1 MMKKIL
7 IGCLTASVLFA
18 GTTTNK
24 ENILE
29 YNKFSLSK
37 TKVNEYVNELYKNSP
52 QSPDKK
58 DEEKIKLDIKNKIVN
73 QILKQQIILQQ
84 AYETKLD
91 KTDDFNLVFVE
102 ESKNLKEKILHQLY
116 LKQMIDKIER
126 NITEKELKENYEKT
140 DKTKT
145 FEETKENIKN
155 EIIKSKLS
163 KELDDLFEKESKK
176 ANVDNN

>member
-1 MMKKIL
+1 
-7 IGCLTASVLFA
+7 
-18 GTTTNK
+18 
-24 ENILE
+24 
-29 YNKFSLSK
+29 
-37 TKVNEYVNELYKNSP
+37 
-52 QSPDKK
+52 
-58 DEEKIKLDIKNKIVN
+58 
-73 QILKQQIILQQ
+73 
-84 AYETKLD
+84 
-91 KTDDFNLVFVE
+91 
-102 ESKNLKEKILHQLY
+102 
-116 LKQMIDKIER
+116 MIDKIEK